1 MKFVVWLFYYYI
13 PQQDEF
19 YKKNVL
25 SFTKQLIKILL
36 GGFKA
41 ILEKED
47 IFKPTTGNE
56 ILY

>member
-1 MKFVVWLFYYYI
+1 MNFT
-13 PQQDEF
+13 
-19 YKKNVL
+19 KKNVL

-41 ILEKED
+41 ILEKKD